1 MTETR
6 RGGVSVGNVW
16 SGQWVADRLG
26 VRLEGGRGGFGGG
39 GDRGGRG
46 DSDGWDGDGSDRDGW
61 DADGSGQDGDADAW
75 GQDGDGSGRD
85 GVGRGRDGDA
95 DVRGEDGDVR
105 GHDGLDRGGQERG
118 GEGRGGRRGGQGR
131 EGGGAEL
138 RELLGL
144 ALRRNPK
151 RAHLLVSN
159 VLGKHVPQRPATV
172 YGAGVRLGRRVRE
185 LLGDEAAARAVVL
198 GYAETATGLGH
209 SVADGLAL
217 APYLHSTR
225 RPVPGVATV
234 GGFEEEHS
242 HATSHLLL
250 PEDPG
255 LLGSKGPLILVDD
268 EFSTGRTILNTIA
281 ALHRRFPR
289 DHYVVVALVD
299 MRSPEDRAHLD
310 AFAADLGARVD
321 LVAAAAGSVHL
332 PDDVLERGARLV
344 AAHEAAAAG
353 AEGVAAGDVGGGDA
367 AEADGGGTTGPSV
380 ASAGV
385 SAASSAGVS
394 AASSEGVP
402 SVASAGVSAAS
413 SAGACAA
420 SSEGVPS
427 AASAGASAASSAGAS
442 SASSAGASTVPTAA
456 SAAAAGA
463 ASSAGAAFSAGSAV
477 ARVDLGWPEGLPDGG
492 RHGFTP
498 AHRARLEAALPAM
511 AARIAD
517 ALAKAPDHPAP
528 PAGASP
534 QLRGDVP
541 AGATGGHEPCP
552 AALADG
558 TPAVPG
564 GPTAPDGTAA
574 PAEADAPPATTAT
587 ATTATATAARET
599 AGARAGETG
608 GRAAGPAVVPSRPA
622 APGHSAAP
630 GTPAGQGGG
639 AHAASPARP
648 LPSCPYRRV
657 LVLGFEEL
665 MYAPL
670 RIAQALDEVL
680 DGVEVRYS
688 TTTRSP
694 VLAVDDPGYAIRTRL
709 TFPAHDE
716 PADGPGPRY
725 AYNVAPGA
733 DPGRRFDAV
742 VAVVDS
748 VADTPALHAP
758 DGLLAAL
765 GAQTDRLLLA
775 VVPSY
780 RPQDRRAAAVAPATP
795 AAPTA
800 PAAPGTLLAPA
811 ATPAASLTP
820 ATPAT
825 PPTPRTA
832 PERQAQPMHRPP
844 HEPSH
849 EPSHGP
855 LRGPEF
861 SSYAPD
867 EVGWLLQDFSHVT
880 LEAPTEEREEAI
892 QSGGAHY
899 AESLPVEYQPSERY
913 QELYRAALDASA
925 ARIARAVGAVT
936 ETVLA
941 ERSPRPVLVSLARA
955 GTPVGVL
962 MRRWAR
968 HAHGLD
974 LPHYAVSIVRGRGID
989 TAALRWLADHH
1000 DPSDVVFVDG
1010 WTGKGAITRELSD
1023 ALAPYPDFD
1032 PRIAVLADPGRCVD
1046 TYGTRDDFLV
1056 PSACLNS
1063 TVSGLISR
1071 TVLRADLV
1079 GPNDFHG
1086 AKYYRELAGSD
1097 VSGDFLDTVSARFA
1111 EVAEDAVA
1119 DAKRLAATDRT
1130 PTWEGW
1136 AAVERISRE
1145 YGIHDVNLVKPG
1157 VGETTRVLLRR
1168 VPWKILAQRGAG
1180 PDLDHVRLLAEQRG
1194 VPVEEIEGLPYTC
1207 VGLIHPRYTRGA
1219 TGADGKAVGK
1229 ANRTDRDERTVA
1241 TG

>member
-26 VRLEGGRGGFGGG
+26 VRLEGGQGGFGGG

-61 DADGSGQDGDADAW
+61 DGDGP
-75 GQDGDGSGRD
+75 GQDGDG
-85 GVGRGRDGDA
+85 V
-95 DVRGEDGDVR
+95 VRGEDTDVR
-105 GHDGLDRGGQERG
+105 GHGGDGRGHGGEARGGEERG
-118 GEGRGGRRGGQGR
+118 GEGRGRRRGGQGR

-172 YGAGVRLGRRVRE
+172 YDAGVRLGRRVRE

-255 LLGSKGPLILVDD
+255 LLGSEGPLVLVDD

-332 PDDVLERGARLV
+332 PEDVLERGARLV

-353 AEGVAAGDVGGGDA
+353 AGGADAGDVGGGDA
-367 AEADGGGTTGPSV
+367 AEADGGGTTGPTA
-380 ASAGV
+380 ASAG
-385 SAASSAGVS
+385 AS
-394 AASSEGVP
+394 P
-402 SVASAGVSAAS
+402 VASAGVSAAS

-427 AASAGASAASSAGAS
+427 VASAGASSVASAGASAASSAGVS
-442 SASSAGASTVPTAA
+442 PASSAGASTVPPAA

-463 ASSAGAAFSAGSAV
+463 ASSAGAVSGAGSAV

-511 AARIAD
+511 AARVAD

-528 PAGASP
+528 PAGATP
-534 QLRGDVP
+534 QLRGDAP

-564 GPTAPDGTAA
+564 GLTVPDGTAA
-574 PAEADAPPATTAT
+574 PAEADAPPATAATAT
-587 ATTATATAARET
+587 AATATAARETAARETAARETAARQT

-608 GRAAGPAVVPSRPA
+608 GRAAGPAAVPSRPA
-622 APGHSAAP
+622 APGQSDDP

-639 AHAASPARP
+639 AHAASPVRP

-795 AAPTA
+795 AAPTT

-825 PPTPRTA
+825 PRTSRTA

-1194 VPVEEIEGLPYTC
+1194 VPVEETEGLPYTC